1 MKMFGKEI
9 LNGKEL
15 MQALAISTTLLYQL
29 LDNGLPYHQLSS
41 NSRKYYNLNEV
52 EDWLRSAGYRQKP
65 VWTK

>member
-9 LNGKEL
+9 LNGKQL
-15 MQALAISTTLLYQL
+15 MQALGISTTLLYQL

>member
-1 MKMFGKEI
+1 MFGKEI

-15 MQALAISTTLLYQL
+15 MQALGISTTLLYQL

-52 EDWLRSAGYRQKP
+52 EDWLRSAGYRQKS

>member
-1 MKMFGKEI
+1 MFGKEI

-15 MQALAISTTLLYQL
+15 MQALGISTTLLYQL

-41 NSRKYYNLNEV
+41 SSRKYYNLNEV

>member
-15 MQALAISTTLLYQL
+15 MQALGISTTLLYQL

>member
-15 MQALAISTTLLYQL
+15 MQALGISTTLLYQL

-52 EDWLRSAGYRQKP
+52 EDWLRSAGYRQKS
-65 VWTK
+65 VWTN

>member
-1 MKMFGKEI
+1 MFGKEI

-15 MQALAISTTLLYQL
+15 MQALGISTTLLYQL

>member
-1 MKMFGKEI
+1 MFGKEI

-15 MQALAISTTLLYQL
+15 MQALGISTTLLYQL

-52 EDWLRSAGYRQKP
+52 EDWLRSAGYRQKS
-65 VWTK
+65 VWTN

>member
-15 MQALAISTTLLYQL
+15 MQALGISTTLLYQL

-52 EDWLRSAGYRQKP
+52 EDWLRSAGYRQKS